1 MLGFVLAGCVK
12 NTYDM
17 NKLSSRNTY
26 SPTFVISAATGNVS
40 FSDMVKAG
48 DTLVF
53 DNDKSVRIIYKID
66 SVINFK
72 LKDYYDLSNMVSFK
86 KGYKMGELKINDFK
100 DSIQIL
106 LSSFSSSISP
116 VPVNGTYIFPPFG
129 IINLGNKSF
138 SAFPNFQNAVFSSG
152 TLTIS
157 IKNNLPIPLN
167 SINITLYNNTVPIT
181 PISGLLTIPA
191 IAVGAT
197 QSATFDLTGKTLTN
211 SITAAII
218 LNGSPGTA
226 PNPVLVNLNSS
237 FQVKIASSNIK
248 VQSGRI
254 ILPAQPVTSVSG
266 NDVVSF
272 NPGTGIEIERLKVL
286 TGRLNYNLISA
297 SSISGSFS
305 ITLPTAIRS
314 GSAISKVISIN
325 GSTNITDSIPLSTAD
340 LNLGTDVSQPFNK
353 IPFNYSISVNSN
365 GQLINFN
372 KNDSIYMNVNMLNPN
387 LDYVKGYFGQ
397 LSKQIDP
404 DNFDTGL
411 EDFMSNIT
419 GQFHISNPSLTL
431 NYSNSFGIPI
441 EVTLNVT
448 GRRNTQS
455 VNLGLAPDT
464 ISSPNSLAV
473 RDVSSSLA
481 INNTNSAI
489 SNLISLPPYKIT
501 FSGSAKM
508 NPSGPVGGR
517 NNYVFGN
524 SRFLGSLEA
533 NVPLQLWINNIQ
545 FSDTLDNFLKP
556 DSNSGNNS
564 DFKPE
569 DMDSLIVNLV
579 AQNGFPMGFSVRMVL
594 YDSVKKVMIKTIDAS
609 NLILPAPIDAAGKV
623 TGKTESKT
631 TINFN
636 KAFFDA
642 INSANK
648 IILFF
653 TLNTSGNGTKD
664 VKIYSD
670 YTITFKASVL
680 AKPRIKL

>member
-1 MLGFVLAGCVK
+1 MLDIVLVGCIK

-17 NKLSSRNTY
+17 NKLSSNNLY
-26 SPTFVISAATGNVS
+26 SPTFVISAASGKITLG
-40 FSDMVKAG
+40 DMVKAN
-48 DTLVF
+48 DTVVY
-53 DNDKSVRIIYKID
+53 DSDKSVRIIYKKD
-66 SVINFK
+66 SVINFQ

-86 KGYKMGELKINDFK
+86 KGYKIGDLKLSDFK
-100 DSIQIL
+100 DSIQIP
-106 LSSFSSSISP
+106 LSSFTSSISP

-138 SAFPNFQNAVFSSG
+138 NAFPNFQNAVFSSG

-157 IKNNLPIPLN
+157 VKNNLPTPLN
-167 SINITLYNNTVPIT
+167 SIIITLYNNTVPLT
-181 PISGLLTIPA
+181 PISGQLTIPP

-197 QSATFDLTGKTLTN
+197 QSATLDLTGKTLTN
-211 SITAAII
+211 SVTAAII

-237 FQVKIASSNIK
+237 FQVKIATSNLR

-254 ILPAQPVTSVSG
+254 ILPAQAVTSLSG
-266 NDVVSF
+266 NDLVSF
-272 NPGTGIEIERLKVL
+272 NPGTGVEIEKLKL
-286 TGRLNYNLISA
+286 IKGRFNYNLIS
-297 SSISGSFS
+297 SSGISGSFS
-305 ITLPTAIRS
+305 ITLPTAIKS
-314 GSAISKVISIN
+314 GTPISKIITIN
-325 GSTNITDSIPLSTAD
+325 GNTNITDSIPLSTAD
-340 LNLGTDVSQPFNK
+340 VDLSTDVSQPFNK
-353 IPFNYSISVNSN
+353 IPLNYSISVNSN

-372 KNDSIYMNVNMLNPN
+372 KTDSIYINVNLLNPD

-404 DNFDTGL
+404 DNLDTGL
-411 EDFMSNIT
+411 KDFMSNIS
-419 GQFHISNPSLTL
+419 GQLHIANPSITL

-441 EVTLNVT
+441 EATLNAAGT
-448 GRRNTQS
+448 RNTQT
-455 VNLGLAPDT
+455 VNLGLAPFI
-464 ISSPNSLAV
+464 ISSPNSLVV
-473 RDVSSSLA
+473 RNVSSSFT

-489 SNLISLPPYKIT
+489 SNLVSLPPYQIT

-508 NPSGPVGGR
+508 NPAGPVGGR

-524 SRFLGSLEA
+524 SRFLGSIEV
-533 NVPLQLWINNIQ
+533 NVPLQFWINNIQ
-545 FSDTLDNFLKP
+545 FSDTIDNFLKQ
-556 DSNSGNNS
+556 DNTSGNNS

-579 AQNGFPMGFSVRMVL
+579 AENGFPMGVSVKMVL
-594 YDSVKKVMIKTIDAS
+594 YDSVKKVTIKTINAS
-609 NLILPAPIDAAGKV
+609 NLILPAPIDATGKAS
-623 TGKTESKT
+623 GKTESKT

-642 INSANK
+642 INSTNK

-653 TLNTSGNGTKD
+653 TLNTSENGTKD

-680 AKPRIKL
+680 AKPRLKL